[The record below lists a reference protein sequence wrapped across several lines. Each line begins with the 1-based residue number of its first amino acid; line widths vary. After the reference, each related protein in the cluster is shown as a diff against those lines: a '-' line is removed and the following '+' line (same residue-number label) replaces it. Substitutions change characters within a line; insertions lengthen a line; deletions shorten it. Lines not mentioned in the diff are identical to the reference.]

1 MTLTKNASFSSRF
14 TLKPMLLAAS
24 LGLAAAVGAGGTVFA
39 GDEAGKT
46 ADRAEKRA
54 DFHQR
59 YAERMAQDLQLDES
73 QKAGVQA
80 IFERNRPAQQKLRE
94 RSKAHWEAMKALK
107 PGSPDYSSR
116 AQALA
121 DEAGTL
127 ARDRVLNRTQL
138 NAELATVLTPGQMEK
153 LQARHHKVRGGH
165 GPGAGGHR
173 WHPRRKG
180 GEDDGAVQP
189 GSLAPKS

>member
-1 MTLTKNASFSSRF
+1 MFLTLSSPRF
-14 TLKPMLLAAS
+14 TLKPMLLAMG
-24 LGLAAAVGAGGTVFA
+24 LGIAAVAGGGAVLA
-39 GDEAGKT
+39 GDAAVNGP
-46 ADRAEKRA
+46 DRAERA
-54 DFHQR
+54 AHFHKNH
-59 YAERMAQDLQLDES
+59 AERMAQDLQLDES

-94 RSKAHWEAMKALK
+94 RSKAHWQAMKALK

-138 NAELATVLTPGQMEK
+138 NAELATVLTPEQMEK
-153 LQARHHKVRGGH
+153 FQARHHKVRGGH